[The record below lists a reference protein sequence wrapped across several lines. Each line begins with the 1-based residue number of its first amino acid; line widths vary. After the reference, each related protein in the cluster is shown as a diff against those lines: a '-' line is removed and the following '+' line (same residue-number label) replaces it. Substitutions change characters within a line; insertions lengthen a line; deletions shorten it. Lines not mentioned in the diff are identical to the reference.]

1 MKRIRATTLLVAMT
15 LAIGVNARPATRTA
29 DPDKTLA
36 ISVRSHMEILASDAM
51 LGRGSATLNEVA
63 AANYIAGELKRYGI
77 EPAGDA
83 GGFIQLAQLPA
94 GVHVAKG
101 LRTTVNV
108 VGVLRGSDPKHA
120 DGVILLS
127 AHLDHLGIGAKV
139 NGDGI
144 YNGADDDASG
154 VCAVLELARIL
165 GNGPRPRRT
174 VLFVLFGSEEL
185 GSLGALWFRQH
196 PPLPMRE
203 IVANLEFEM
212 IGRED
217 AAVPPHTLWLTGYER
232 SNLGPALAQHGARLV
247 ADPHPAENFFARSDN
262 YGLARQGIVAHT
274 VSSFGL
280 HGDYH
285 QPSDEIARIDFI
297 HMNESI
303 ASLVKP
309 VEWLVD
315 SDFKPSWNAGGRP
328 QSRGSREHALLLG
341 GALVGVGAF
350 RPPRGARVD
359 LHAEH
364 GEAMDAAVGQAF
376 HLAFV
381 RDHSVGAFDMHVQH
395 GLAAFGTFA
404 LVDHVG
410 SFGACVGW
418 VDRQLACLRCAAS
431 NAASCSGVAS
441 LWYLAFHSANGIP

>member
-15 LAIGVNARPATRTA
+15 LAIGAHARPATHTA

-36 ISVRSHMEILASDAM
+36 MSVRSHMEILASDAM
-51 LGRGSATLNEVA
+51 LGRGSATVNEVA
-63 AANYIAGELKRYGI
+63 AANYIAGELKRYGV

-83 GGFIQLAQLPA
+83 GGFIQIAQLPA
-94 GVHVAKG
+94 GAHVAKG

-108 VGVLRGSDPKHA
+108 VGMLRGSDPKHA
-120 DGVILLS
+120 DGAILLS
-127 AHLDHLGIGAKV
+127 AHLDHLGVGAKV

-165 GNGPRPRRT
+165 GNRSRPKRT

-196 PPLPMRE
+196 PPLPMRD

-232 SNLGPALAQHGARLV
+232 SNLGPALEQHGAQLV
-247 ADPHPAENFFARSDN
+247 ADPHPAEKFFARSDN
-262 YGLARQGIVAHT
+262 YGLAKQGIVAHT

-280 HGDYH
+280 HADYH
-285 QPSDEIARIDFI
+285 QPSDEIAHIDFI
-297 HMNESI
+297 HMDESI

-328 QSRGSREHALLLG
+328 Q
-341 GALVGVGAF
+341 
-350 RPPRGARVD
+350 
-359 LHAEH
+359 
-364 GEAMDAAVGQAF
+364 
-376 HLAFV
+376 
-381 RDHSVGAFDMHVQH
+381 
-395 GLAAFGTFA
+395 
-404 LVDHVG
+404 
-410 SFGACVGW
+410 
-418 VDRQLACLRCAAS
+418 
-431 NAASCSGVAS
+431 
-441 LWYLAFHSANGIP
+441 